1 MSSRRGT
8 EPPRRWVVDTPRR
21 SLRLRL
27 VRQSAAAAAAA
38 AAAADSSGMTSS
50 SLAADRD
57 DVTSILVALDPNG
70 RSAVKADVAFALRL
84 DRLRRAL
91 LAEPDA
97 SGGGGGGGGG
107 APVVWNFHASG
118 RSFPNDDD
126 DDVRNARGLMVCFD
140 EVRTRHARGAVRTL
154 RNAKIVFFFDHPY
167 RPYVTLQGGPKSGAA
182 DSWP

>member
-1 MSSRRGT
+1 
-8 EPPRRWVVDTPRR
+8 VVDTPRR

-27 VRQSAAAAAAA
+27 VRQSAAAA

-57 DVTSILVALDPNG
+57 DVTSILVALDPGG

-97 SGGGGGGGGG
+97 SGGGGGG

-118 RSFPNDDD
+118 RDFPNDD
-126 DDVRNARGLMVCFD
+126 DDVRNARGLMVGFD

-167 RPYVTLQGGPKSGAA
+167 RPYVTLQGGPKSRAA

>member
-1 MSSRRGT
+1 
-8 EPPRRWVVDTPRR
+8 VVDTPRR

-27 VRQSAAAAAAA
+27 VRQSAAAAAA

-57 DVTSILVALDPNG
+57 DVTSILVALDPGG

-118 RSFPNDDD
+118 RDFPND
-126 DDVRNARGLMVCFD
+126 DDVRNARGLMVCFN
-140 EVRTRHARGAVRTL
+140 EVC
-154 RNAKIVFFFDHPY
+154 I
-167 RPYVTLQGGPKSGAA
+167 
-182 DSWP
+182 

>member
-27 VRQSAAAAAAA
+27 VRQSAAAAAA
-38 AAAADSSGMTSS
+38 DSSGMTSS

-57 DVTSILVALDPNG
+57 DVTSILVALDPGG

-91 LAEPDA
+91 LAEPDG
-97 SGGGGGGGGG
+97 SGGGGGGG

-126 DDVRNARGLMVCFD
+126 DVRNARGLMVCLD

>member
-1 MSSRRGT
+1 
-8 EPPRRWVVDTPRR
+8 VVDTPRR

-27 VRQSAAAAAAA
+27 VRQSAAAA

-57 DVTSILVALDPNG
+57 DVTSILVALDPGG

-97 SGGGGGGGGG
+97 SGGGGG

-118 RSFPNDDD
+118 GSFPNDD

>member
-1 MSSRRGT
+1 
-8 EPPRRWVVDTPRR
+8 VVDTPRR

-38 AAAADSSGMTSS
+38 AAADSSGMTLS

-57 DVTSILVALDPNG
+57 DVTSILVALDPGG

-97 SGGGGGGGGG
+97 SGGGGGGGG
-107 APVVWNFHASG
+107 APVVWNYHASG
-118 RSFPNDDD
+118 PSFPNDD
-126 DDVRNARGLMVCFD
+126 DDVRNARGLMVGFD